1 MLIYYC
7 VSKHLRKSFL
17 SRSSM
22 FVLMTV
28 MEKRPCCSF
37 GHEAKMFRCHQI
49 NGKKR
54 MGLRVNDTKSLVFAR
69 LASDLPPSGLD
80 RRSQT
85 FQAVHPTWGSFLKRL
100 NDKFGSRSL
109 LGEFYLSCIRVKK
122 TSLCLYPSMG

>member
-7 VSKHLRKSFL
+7 GSKHLRKSFL

-54 MGLRVNDTKSLVFAR
+54 VRVNDTKSLVFAR

-85 FQAVHPTWGSFLKRL
+85 FQAVYSTWRSFSKRL
-100 NDKFGSRSL
+100 NDKFGPKSL

-122 TSLCLYPSMG
+122 TSLCLYLSMG